1 MPPIRRAAATG
12 LLALWLSPLPAE
24 AGGPTSP
31 AETAVPASEMRPPAP
46 LESWRESQRRLD
58 QGGRDPDRAEEGG

>member
-24 AGGPTSP
+24 PGGKAAATEAAQP
-31 AETAVPASEMRPPAP
+31 AEESRGPAP
-46 LESWRESQRRLD
+46 LEAWRDSQRRRD
-58 QGGRDPDRAEEGG
+58 RDREEKGR

>member
-24 AGGPTSP
+24 AGGPTAPTEAALP
-31 AETAVPASEMRPPAP
+31 AGESHGQAP
-46 LESWRESQRRLD
+46 LEAWRERQRRSPGAAGD
-58 QGGRDPDRAEEGG
+58 AGADRTE

>member
-24 AGGPTSP
+24 AGGPAAP
-31 AETAVPASEMRPPAP
+31 VEAAAADERHPQAP
-46 LESWRESQRRLD
+46 LETWRESQRRRD
-58 QGGRDPDRAEEGG
+58 RSEGGQGG

>member
-24 AGGPTSP
+24 PGGTTAPTEAALPAGEAGG
-31 AETAVPASEMRPPAP
+31 PAP
-46 LESWRESQRRLD
+46 LEAWRESQRRRPGGA
-58 QGGRDPDRAEEGG
+58 QGEGPDKAG